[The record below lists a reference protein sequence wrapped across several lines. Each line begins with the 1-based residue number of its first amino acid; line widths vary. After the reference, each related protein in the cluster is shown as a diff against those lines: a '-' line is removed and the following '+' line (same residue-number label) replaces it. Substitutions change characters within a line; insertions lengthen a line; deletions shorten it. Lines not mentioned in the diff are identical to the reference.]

1 MAYARHPPPQKKKKK
16 KKKENK
22 LPNGLWGEFFIGKIW
37 GEGCRFCDFLLID
50 WL

>member
-1 MAYARHPPPQKKKKK
+1 MAYAHSPPPK
-16 KKKENK
+16 KKKEKNK
-22 LPNGLWGEFFIGKIW
+22 LPDGLWGEFFIGKIW